1 MTMRPLL
8 PLRLAILLVVFVCT
22 GSSTPYAQSPESS
35 DVISAMQQS
44 GRDIGTLYPTMEKIA
59 AVVMAIMGVI
69 AGINVFSKWVNGDH
83 HARQSALNWFGA
95 IVFGSFLMLII
106 RAIFI

>member
-1 MTMRPLL
+1 MRPSLL
-8 PLRLAILLVVFVCT
+8 LRLTVLIVVFVCT
-22 GSSTPYAQSPESS
+22 GLSALYAQSSESS

-44 GRDIGTLYPTMEKIA
+44 SSDIHTLYPIMENIA

-69 AGINVFSKWVNGDH
+69 AGVNVFSKWVNGDH

-95 IVFGSFLMLII
+95 IVFGSFLLIII

>member
-1 MTMRPLL
+1 MTMRPSLL
-8 PLRLAILLVVFVCT
+8 LRLTMLIVVFACT
-22 GSSTPYAQSPESS
+22 GLSALCAQSSESS
-35 DVISAMQQS
+35 DVISAMQRS
-44 GRDIGTLYPTMEKIA
+44 SSDIGTLYPTMEKIA

-69 AGINVFSKWVNGDH
+69 AGINVFSKWANGDH

-95 IVFGSFLMLII
+95 IVFGSFLLLII

>member
-1 MTMRPLL
+1 MTMRTSLL
-8 PLRLAILLVVFVCT
+8 LRLTVLFLVFACT
-22 GSSTPYAQSPESS
+22 GLSTLYAQSSESS

-44 GRDIGTLYPTMEKIA
+44 SSDIRTLYPIMEKIA

-69 AGINVFSKWVNGDH
+69 AGVNVFSKWVNGDH

-95 IVFGSFLMLII
+95 IVFGSFLLIII

>member
-1 MTMRPLL
+1 MMMRSRFS
-8 PLRLAILLVVFVCT
+8 LRFALIFGAFVWT
-22 GSSTPYAQSPESS
+22 GLSTLYAQSSESS

-44 GRDIGTLYPTMEKIA
+44 SSDIRLLYPIMERIA

-69 AGINVFSKWVNGDH
+69 AGINVFSKWASGDH

-95 IVFGSFLMLII
+95 IVFGSFLLLII